1 MVVRLRGIDNMLRKV
16 QKKLSDKRELNND
29 NLDINGNTNTLHF
42 VDRHRDVAR
51 VVRYNDWVG
60 LCNSIDYNNCILY
73 S

>member
-1 MVVRLRGIDNMLRKV
+1 MVNHTWSIDNMFRKV
-16 QKKLSDKRELNND
+16 QKKLSDKRELNNGD
-29 NLDINGNTNTLHF
+29 LDINGNTNTLHF